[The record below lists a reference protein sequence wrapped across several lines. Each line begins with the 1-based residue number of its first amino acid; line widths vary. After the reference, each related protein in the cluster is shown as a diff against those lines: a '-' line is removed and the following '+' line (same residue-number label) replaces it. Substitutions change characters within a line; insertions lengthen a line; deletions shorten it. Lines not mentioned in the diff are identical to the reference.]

1 MKNISTGAGLVVLGL
16 GIALHPLVSGLVAQ
30 ATAAPSSSATS
41 VAAAVASTATTQAG
55 PTVVWMGVTTSEI
68 RVNNAFDVFTYHR
81 LWSDGRL
88 EVRHVQVKLVDIPGC
103 LYDYSFGFD
112 ECALTASAWTEVPP
126 PPGGNGFACRTDI
139 NGDRLVDGADLTF
152 VLNAWGQQGGCEP
165 EATYP
170 CLDLGNLAGGVGVK

>member
-16 GIALHPLVSGLVAQ
+16 GIALHPIVSGLVAQ

-41 VAAAVASTATTQAG
+41 AAAAVASATTAQAG
-55 PTVVWMGVTTSEI
+55 PTVVWMGVTEHSSTTTW
-68 RVNNAFDVFTYHR
+68 NYHR

-88 EVRHVQVKLVDIPGC
+88 EVRSVKQTWGLPSGGC
-103 LYDYSFGFD
+103 SDVLPNPSCTTPWR
-112 ECALTASAWTEVPP
+112 EAPP

-152 VLNAWGQQGGCEP
+152 VLNAWGQKGGCEP

-170 CLDLGNLAGGVGVK
+170 CLDLGNLAGGVAAK

>member
-16 GIALHPLVSGLVAQ
+16 GVALHPLVSGLVAQ
-30 ATAAPSSSATS
+30 ATAAPSSSSAS
-41 VAAAVASTATTQAG
+41 AAAAVASATTAQAG
-55 PTVVWMGVTTSEI
+55 PTVVWMGATTDFNSW
-68 RVNNAFDVFTYHR
+68 VYHR

-88 EVRHVQVKLVDIPGC
+88 ETRSVPFKTVDVPGC
-103 LYDYSFGFD
+103 TRAIEIADT
-112 ECALTASAWTEVPP
+112 CVPSQPWIEIAP

-139 NGDRLVDGADLTF
+139 NGDRLVDGADLSF

-170 CLDLGNLAGGVGVK
+170 CLDLGNLAGGVAFK

>member
-30 ATAAPSSSATS
+30 ATAAPPPSSSAT
-41 VAAAVASTATTQAG
+41 AAVASAAAAQAG
-55 PTVVWMGVTTSEI
+55 PTVVWIGMTVQEGYSVW
-68 RVNNAFDVFTYHR
+68 TYHR

-88 EVRHVQVKLVDIPGC
+88 ETRTVPYRHINISCGRSTVVADTFPPPQP
-103 LYDYSFGFD
+103 
-112 ECALTASAWTEVPP
+112 WTEVPP

-139 NGDRLVDGADLTF
+139 NGDRLVDGADLSF

-165 EATYP
+165 DATYP
-170 CLDLGNLAGGVGVK
+170 CLDLGNLAGGVALK